1 MKTGVMIQSRREL
14 IDDDRFAKQLPIDF
28 EKGIFIDGKFEKRV
42 IPTDGEFDRT
52 IAVTS
57 CWFERPLD
65 DDWFIAYQLFVQ
77 AGIPVIG
84 ELRIFPREDFRR
96 RPPGEWSAS
105 LLGVEAKVPAGGI
118 TAPLLRK
125 VKFGTVKTKTAETLK
140 EYRTAV
146 PELMS
151 HLGLQIKEIAPRP
164 PKREKRGRPAL
175 SDRECARIADFYA
188 RRCVEESRSPVS
200 DTAKHFRISMATA
213 RTRIAT
219 ARIRGFLTHSQPGQG
234 WGEITGKTR
243 QVLKQKSVEGA
254 Q

>member
-1 MKTGVMIQSRREL
+1 MIQSRREL

-118 TAPLLRK
+118 TMALLRK
-125 VKFGTVKTKTAETLK
+125 VRLGTVKTKTAETLR
-140 EYRTAV
+140 EYRSALGGS
-146 PELMS
+146 ELMK
-151 HLGLQIKEIAPRP
+151 HLQLEIKEIEQRP

-175 SDRECARIADFYA
+175 SDFEYARIADFYVK
-188 RRCVEESRSPVS
+188 RCVEESRSPVS
-200 DTAKHFRISMATA
+200 DTAKRFKISMATA
-213 RTRIAT
+213 RMRIAT
-219 ARIRGFLTHSQPGQG
+219 ARNRGFLTPAQRGQG
-234 WGEITGKTR
+234 WGELTEKAKR
-243 QVLKQKSVEGA
+243 QIIRRKAKEA
-254 Q
+254 K